1 LKRTKEK
8 EKEEK
13 YFSFLFYYY
22 FILPVIDTKSRSS
35 PIRRRVVGLFGTD
48 FLLALLSM
56 LKSFVEDNFLKIFL
70 HIGTIR

>member
-13 YFSFLFYYY
+13 YFSFLLFFLY
-22 FILPVIDTKSRSS
+22 FILPVIDTKRSSS
-35 PIRRRVVGLFGTD
+35 PIRRRRGLFGTD

-56 LKSFVEDNFLKIFL
+56 LKSFVEDNFQTIFL